1 MEAEEAEMS
10 DPSWLSEQFEHA
22 RPYLQSVAYS
32 MLGSISEA
40 EDAVQECW
48 LRLDRSDTAAINDI
62 RRWLTTVVGRICLDM
77 LRSRKARREN
87 YAGVWLPEP
96 LVQEPAE
103 AGPEHQAELTD
114 SISLALLV
122 VLDSLTPPERLAF
135 VLHDVFGVGFDE
147 IAQMMERSP
156 DAARK
161 LASRGRRRVRMA
173 PQPDTDI
180 AVQREVV
187 DAFLR
192 AAREGDFESLLSVLA
207 PECVF
212 RFDVGAGFAR
222 PVPPVVGADAVARRV
237 LSTAPRFIAFAK
249 AVLVN
254 GNAGAAFKPAGE
266 PLGVLGFTI
275 VNGRVAALDLILDP
289 AKLTHVDLEP

>member
-1 MEAEEAEMS
+1 MS
-10 DPSWLSEQFEHA
+10 DQGWLSEQFEHS

-48 LRLDRSDTAAINDI
+48 LRLDRSDSAAINDI

-77 LRSRKARREN
+77 LRSRKSRREN
-87 YAGVWLPEP
+87 YVGVWLPEP
-96 LVQEPAE
+96 LVQEPTE

-122 VLDSLTPPERLAF
+122 VLDSLSPPERLAF
-135 VLHDVFGVGFDE
+135 VLHDVFGVGFEE
-147 IAQMMERSP
+147 IAHVMERSP

-161 LASRGRRRVRMA
+161 LASRGRRRVRSA
-173 PQPDTDI
+173 PQPDTDV

-212 RFDVGAGFAR
+212 RFDVGTALAR

-249 AVLVN
+249 PVLVN
-254 GNAGAAFKPAGE
+254 GNAGAAFRPAGGS
-266 PLGVLGFTI
+266 LGVLGFTI
-275 VNGRVAALDLILDP
+275 VDGRVAALDLILDP
-289 AKLTHVDLEP
+289 AKLTHVKLEA